1 MKTVI
6 RTKLKHIFVVAAFVG
21 ILSAGIYIFNT
32 VSEAYTEQSGT
43 VTSISGGAVNVRSGA
58 GTTFEKVAAA
68 PFGQA
73 VTVIDETTAS
83 DGYKWYNIKYN
94 SVTGTITGW
103 MRSDYILIT
112 PVSGDPSTD
121 ADFEAYLNAQG
132 FPESYR
138 VYLRDLH
145 AKHPNWVFR
154 AQNTGLDW
162 NTVINEESKL
172 GTNLVSSSSP
182 SSWKSTQDGAYNWDT
197 GKWIGMDTSNWVA
210 ASEGIVKYF
219 MDPRNF
225 LVDGSSILQFESL
238 SFANTQN
245 KTGIANI
252 LSGSFMATDN
262 YYRIF
267 YEAGFDNNISPY
279 HLASR
284 SLQEV
289 GYNGS
294 GSSSGTYSGYEGFYN
309 FFNIGSTPNAD
320 GSGALVN
327 GLIRAKKEGWTSPEL
342 SIKGGAKFVGN
353 NYIYKGQ
360 NTLYYQKFNVVYSG
374 GYGLYRH
381 QYMTNIQAPTSE
393 STKMKK
399 AYTDFNASAITFII
413 PVYKNMPDIAAEKP
427 TKDGSPN
434 NVLASLVVDGY
445 SLTPYF
451 EKFTED
457 YSLIVPSDVNSVQI
471 GATAVATSGA
481 SIKGVG
487 VKELQPGENKIDIQC
502 TAENGDVRNYTITII
517 RTVEEINPG
526 AEGENDPDGED
537 DTADNFVIESNYK
550 IDEFIS
556 GIEPGTSS
564 EQLILNIKVAGYNV
578 KVTDS
583 SNAIKTGKI
592 MTGDSVQIY
601 KDNVLVKEY
610 PVVIYGDVTGDG
622 NIDSL
627 DLLYIKR
634 HTLNIKAL
642 SGIYVNAADTNK
654 SNDGIINGLD
664 LLYIKRHVLDIKKI
678 VQ

>member
-83 DGYKWYNIKYN
+83 DGFKWYNIKYN

-138 VYLRDLH
+138 VYLRELH

-427 TKDGSPN
+427 TKDGSPYN
-434 NVLASLVVDGY
+434 LLTSLSVEGY

-451 EKFTED
+451 DRNQEQ
-457 YSLIVPSDVNSVQI
+457 YSLIVASDISSINIKASTLE
-471 GATAVATSGA
+471 GSGA
-481 SIKGVG
+481 SISGAGSRDLIYGENAINVTCTAQNGSTKTYVLN
-487 VKELQPGENKIDIQC
+487 VVRLQPEVNEDTNNDTNVPEGSNE
-502 TAENGDVRNYTITII
+502 VSYTSPYSIGNTISNI
-517 RTVEEINPG
+517 ALGSSVESVV
-526 AEGENDPDGED
+526 
-537 DTADNFVIESNYK
+537 TNFVTNGCSIK
-550 IDEFIS
+550 IFDSKGNAKS
-556 GIEPGTSS
+556 GIVS
-564 EQLILNIKVAGYNV
+564 
-578 KVTDS
+578 
-583 SNAIKTGKI
+583 
-592 MTGDSVQIY
+592 TGDLLRVYQDD
-601 KDNVLVKEY
+601 KVLEEY
-610 PVVIYGDVTGDG
+610 PVIIYGDVTGDG
-622 NIDSL
+622 EINSLDLLYVKRHVLRISELSGVYETSGNTNKSSDGVLDSL

-634 HTLNIKAL
+634 HILGVKE
-642 SGIYVNAADTNK
+642 
-654 SNDGIINGLD
+654 
-664 LLYIKRHVLDIKKI
+664 I